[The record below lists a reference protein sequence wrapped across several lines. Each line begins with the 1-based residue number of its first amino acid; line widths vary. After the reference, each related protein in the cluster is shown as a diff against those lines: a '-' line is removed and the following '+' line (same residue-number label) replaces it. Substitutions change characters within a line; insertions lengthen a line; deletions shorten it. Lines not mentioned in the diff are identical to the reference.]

1 MPIAPAGARVGK
13 EHTMS
18 DRFVRDV
25 MTREVVTATPS
36 TPFKA
41 IAEMLASHRIGAV
54 PVVDDARRPVGI
66 VSEADLLLKQE
77 LAGASRRPPMV
88 PALDSWL
95 HRRARHKA
103 SGLRAAD
110 VMTTPVVTVEPG
122 RTLADTARVL
132 HARRLRHAPV
142 VDGAGRLIGIVAR
155 SDLLRPFAMDDD
167 ALRLTILSE
176 ILDARLGLR
185 WDTVRVEVA
194 GGVVTLRGRLERRV
208 EAVAV
213 RQAVEAQPGVVAVVD
228 LLTYAKEDG
237 LDDLLPPGGEV
248 DAGRKTRW

>member
-1 MPIAPAGARVGK
+1 MALAPVDARVGK
-13 EHTMS
+13 ERVMS

-36 TPFKA
+36 TPFEE

-54 PVVDDARRPVGI
+54 PV
-66 VSEADLLLKQE
+66 AD
-77 LAGASRRPPMV
+77 
-88 PALDSWL
+88 
-95 HRRARHKA
+95 
-103 SGLRAAD
+103 
-110 VMTTPVVTVEPG
+110 
-122 RTLADTARVL
+122 
-132 HARRLRHAPV
+132 HARRLRYAPV

-155 SDLLRPFAMDDD
+155 SDLPRPFAMDDD
-167 ALRLTILSE
+167 APRPPILSE

-185 WDTVRVEVA
+185 WDIARVEVA
-194 GGVVTLRGRLERRV
+194 GGVVTPRGRLERRV

-213 RQAVEAQPGVVAVVD
+213 HQVVEAQPGVVAVD
-228 LLTYAKEDG
+228 LLTYVKDDG